1 MGMYDQEHQTHS
13 DTIKSILRTRLDMYV
28 QTLRHVKERELPP
41 LPKKVLNQ
49 IEDSINQAI
58 RTMQEIGGWTVP
70 MEMTTS
76 TASTFGLS
84 SSIPNVPV
92 MNCED
97 YAVVEVGRL
106 CETIWEISRL
116 VIFDG
121 KLPPVVAIH
130 SQPPQP
136 QPSIYGSPFPNQPP
150 GYVPPYTPPFAQS
163 PFGRNW

>member
-1 MGMYDQEHQTHS
+1 MKHYGQDHQIHE
-13 DTIKSILRTRLDMYV
+13 DTIRSILRTRLDMYV

-41 LPKKVLNQ
+41 LPKKVLKQ

-58 RTMQEIGGWTVP
+58 STSKELANWTVP
-70 MEMTTS
+70 MEMTVS
-76 TASTFGLS
+76 MASTFGLS
-84 SSIPNVPV
+84 SYIPNTPV

-130 SQPPQP
+130 SQSSQP
-136 QPSIYGSPFPNQPP
+136 QPSVYGSPFPNQPP
-150 GYVPPYTPPFAQS
+150 GYVPPYTPPFSQS
-163 PFGRNW
+163 PFGRSW